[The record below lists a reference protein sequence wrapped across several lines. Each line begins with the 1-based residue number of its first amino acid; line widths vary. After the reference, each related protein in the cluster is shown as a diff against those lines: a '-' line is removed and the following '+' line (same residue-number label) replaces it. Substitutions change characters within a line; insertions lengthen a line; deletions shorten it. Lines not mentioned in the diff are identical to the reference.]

1 MKRSIYPLAL
11 ILSFLMVSCGG
22 EEKKKEDK
30 FTYQTQKE
38 STSGT
43 TAKETSSTPI
53 DMDNQGIGPI
63 SDFSFEDGI
72 DNELAATGEAL
83 FKAKCTA
90 CHKPVQ
96 KFIGPGMKDI
106 YERRNP
112 TWVMNIL
119 LNPDEMLQKD
129 PIAKALLEEYN
140 GVLMINQN
148 LTEDEARAISEYFR
162 TL

>member
-1 MKRSIYPLAL
+1 MKN
-11 ILSFLMVSCGG
+11 ILPAVLTLFSFMMISCGG
-22 EEKKKEDK
+22 GEKKEK
-30 FTYQTQKE
+30 FTYQTQKQKN
-38 STSGT
+38 TSNSNDN
-43 TAKETSSTPI
+43 AKTIPV

-63 SDFSFEDGI
+63 KDFTFEDSV
-72 DNELAATGEAL
+72 NQELASIGEGV

-90 CHKPVQ
+90 CHKPAQ
-96 KFIGPGMKDI
+96 KFIGPPMKGI

-129 PIAKALLEEYN
+129 PVAKALLEEYN

-148 LTEDEARAISEYFR
+148 LTEDEARALAEYFR
-162 TL
+162 TIK

>member
-1 MKRSIYPLAL
+1 MKNTFLIVLAFTAF
-11 ILSFLMVSCGG
+11 ILSSCGG
-22 EEKKKEDK
+22 SEEKKEK
-30 FTYQTQKE
+30 FTYQTQQQSNNK
-38 STSGT
+38 SVATDT
-43 TAKETSSTPI
+43 KSTPI

-63 SDFSFEDGI
+63 KDFSFDGDI
-72 DNELAATGEAL
+72 DNTLAATGEGV

-90 CHKPVQ
+90 CHKPDQ
-96 KFIGPGMKDI
+96 KFIGPSMKDI

-148 LTEDEARAISEYFR
+148 LTEDEARALAEYFR